1 MTLVI
6 QNAQG
11 LLPGEQ
17 KRIDDAVEALAKD
30 PHAPNEL
37 SVRIRIHVHNE
48 YPKHLG
54 YDGEG
59 KDIVALDEADEE
71 LKAEFVVKA

>member
-1 MTLVI
+1 MTLI
-6 QNAQG
+6 IKNAQG

-17 KRIDDAVEALAKD
+17 KRIDDAVEALEKD

-37 SVRIRIHVHNE
+37 SIRVRIHVHNE

-59 KDIVALDEADEE
+59 KDVVAADEADEE
-71 LKAEFVVKA
+71 AKSELVVKA

>member
-6 QNAQG
+6 QNAEG
-11 LLPGEQ
+11 LMPGEQ
-17 KRIDDAVEALAKD
+17 ARIDAAVEALKED

-37 SVRIRIHVHNE
+37 SIRIRIHVHNE

-54 YDGEG
+54 YDEEG
-59 KDIVALDEADEE
+59 KDVVANDEADEE
-71 LKAEFVVKA
+71 AKAELVVRA